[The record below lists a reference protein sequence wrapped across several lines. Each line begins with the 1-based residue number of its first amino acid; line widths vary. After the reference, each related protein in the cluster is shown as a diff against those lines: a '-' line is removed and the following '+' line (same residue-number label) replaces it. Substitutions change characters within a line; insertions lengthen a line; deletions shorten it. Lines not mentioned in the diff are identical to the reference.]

1 QAFNQEYDYG
11 KRAEY
16 QVSRLEATYL
26 KRGESWEKAPVV
38 YQISILN
45 FLYDFK
51 GSGKGKE
58 EKRPSPVSRFAM
70 RTRDGKC
77 LSNTLNIVFVEL
89 PKVYAL
95 EESLETNTALEN
107 WAIFLK
113 DADNPEKRDII
124 DKLTCKEKGL
134 MEAQKSLSSV
144 STDMDLWWAEYRQE
158 IYERDRISSIEAATK
173 KGLAKGYEEG
183 ISKGLKEKAISLA
196 KKYMAMGHSAKE
208 AAEFAEIDE
217 SLLV

>member
-1 QAFNQEYDYG
+1 
-11 KRAEY
+11 
-16 QVSRLEATYL
+16 
-26 KRGESWEKAPVV
+26 
-38 YQISILN
+38 
-45 FLYDFK
+45 
-51 GSGKGKE
+51 
-58 EKRPSPVSRFAM
+58 M
-70 RTRDGKC
+70 
-77 LSNTLNIVFVEL
+77 
-89 PKVYAL
+89 
-95 EESLETNTALEN
+95 EN

-113 DADNPEKRDII
+113 DADNPDKKDII

-183 ISKGLKEKAISLA
+183 LSKGITEGISKGMKDGISKGRSEGIKEKAISLA
-196 KKYMAMGHSAKE
+196 KKYMSMGHSAKE

-217 SLLV
+217 SLLL